1 MFGLENMV
9 GFFKSPKME
18 LSEREELKKLT
29 PKDVIKNIKVE
40 NNITEKEMEEKITN
54 EAETQVEEVVV
65 EDVQEV
71 VSEEPEVQE
80 QEIVEEPKIEEP
92 VAEIEPSAKEENAG
106 ETIVEEVEQ
115 EEPQDEEPQEKSIEE
130 VVAEDEQPA
139 EQPEVAEEV
148 VEEIAVVEEQEKE
161 EVVVPENVATPT
173 NAKIDVVNA
182 VSNDE
187 LLKKIEILEAEK
199 AQKEIE
205 LQKMSLEKE
214 VERDYAGVAGK
225 IEDKVDTIFEIKNS
239 SLSENTKTFILNSL
253 KSLSVQNLADCE
265 EIGHDQEIEV
275 DEVSDKKT
283 KLEKAIKE
291 YGLTE
296 NQAFLYV
303 NGDRTLAEAKKFSN
317 KVRNRK

>member
-115 EEPQDEEPQEKSIEE
+115 EEPQDEEPQEKPIEE

-148 VEEIAVVEEQEKE
+148 VEEIAVVEEQEK
-161 EVVVPENVATPT
+161 VVVPENVATPT

-317 KVRNRK
+317 KVCNRK